1 MDESKLL
8 EKLKRIEALFVG
20 ATTDGERDAAA
31 NARARIQERLDAVQ
45 RESVQAYKFSLQN
58 DFSRALFI
66 ALLRRYN
73 LRPYRLYRQ
82 RHTTVMVRV
91 QPEFVDR
98 TLWPQFLELDR
109 TLRGYLHDVTHRV
122 IRSAVHADSS
132 EAEVVEEPKAL
143 VGR

>member
-1 MDESKLL
+1 MDEAKLL
-8 EKLKRIEALFVG
+8 EKLKRIDALFVG

-31 NARARIQERLDAVQ
+31 NARTRIQQRLDAVQ
-45 RESVQAYKFSLQN
+45 RETLQEFKFSLNN

-66 ALLRRYN
+66 AVLRRYN

-82 RHTTVMVRV
+82 RHTTVMVKV
-91 QPEFVDR
+91 QPEFVDK
-98 TLWPQFLELDR
+98 TLWPQFVELDR
-109 TLRGYLHDVTHRV
+109 TLHGYLHEVTHRV
-122 IRSAVHADSS
+122 IKNAVHADSS